1 MIFDPHKKA
10 DSISGRSAEHFI
22 SNDESLASLLIS
34 HGIQVR
40 DFIVLSFLSDQ
51 GPMSVARL
59 SRTLGIEPRKILRGV
74 ERLSAANL
82 LIREPSSNEDKFESI
97 AKLTSRG
104 EDVAKRVSD
113 QLE

>member
-1 MIFDPHKKA
+1 MTFDSHKKA

-22 SNDESLASLLIS
+22 TKDESLTSLLIS

-51 GPMSVARL
+51 GPLSIARL
-59 SRTLGIEPRKILRGV
+59 SRTLGIEPRKIQRGL

-82 LIREPSSNEDKFESI
+82 VIREPSSTDDKFDSI
-97 AKLTSRG
+97 ARLTSRG
-104 EDVAKRVSD
+104 EDVARRVND